1 MTQQELELEAEK
13 LRQNQ
18 YIDGSITTWT
28 KNDWQSCWKEGFIAG
43 VNSKFVQIE
52 KIKAQIN
59 ENNSIIELVKLHSE
73 CKNERLLFVL
83 NDRISELQ
91 QQLKKLE
98 T

>member
-1 MTQQELELEAEK
+1 MKTLEQEAEE
-13 LRQNQ
+13 
-18 YIDGSITTWT
+18 YEDSFGEGAVGTESID
-28 KNDWQSCWKEGFIAG
+28 FIAG
-43 VNSKFVQIE
+43 VNSKVVQIE

-83 NDRISELQ
+83 NDRINKLQ

>member
-1 MTQQELELEAEK
+1 MTLEQEAEEYRDFWLK
-13 LRQNQ
+13 NRGL
-18 YIDGSITTWT
+18 YISDI
-28 KNDWQSCWKEGFIAG
+28 FIAG
-43 VNSKFVQIE
+43 VNSKVVQIE